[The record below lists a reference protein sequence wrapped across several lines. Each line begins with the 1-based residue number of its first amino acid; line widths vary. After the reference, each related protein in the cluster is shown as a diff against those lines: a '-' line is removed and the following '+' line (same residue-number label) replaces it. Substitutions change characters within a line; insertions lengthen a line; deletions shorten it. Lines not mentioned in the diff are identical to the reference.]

1 MKKITLLLF
10 MLSFTWLS
18 IAQVG
23 INTITP
29 DASSAL
35 DIESTTGGILIPR
48 LSEFQRDAIALPA
61 AGLMIYQTD
70 KNPGFYFYNGTSWT
84 KINGA
89 AGPRGPQGVFG
100 GASFEY
106 QYGGVGPLLSDVDN
120 GFVRFLDTDTQ
131 NTATQL
137 QFSELDSNGDSV
149 YSFIEMLNQTQSS
162 TKGVV
167 RLVNKFNSSKNLQF
181 KITNID
187 FTNAT
192 GSTTPGYFI
201 FDVENVAS
209 SSLNPFNSLLAASP
223 VVMTYSIFGSDG
235 LQGPQGEQGAQGVQG
250 IQGPIGLTG
259 LTGPSGQDGT
269 NGIDGADG
277 AQGPT
282 GPTGP
287 QGTQGEQGI
296 QGPIGL
302 TGPAGQDGTNGV
314 DGADG
319 ADGAQGPTGPQGIQ
333 GEQGIQGPIGLT
345 GPQGPQGEQGEQGIQ
360 GPIGLTGATGPAGQD
375 GANGIEGADGA
386 QGPIGPTGPQGPQ
399 GEQGIQGVQGPI
411 GLTGPSGQDGANGI
425 NGEDGA
431 VGTTGAQGPQGDQGI
446 QGEQGDQGEQ
456 GPQGDQGEQGIQG
469 PIGVTGPAGQDG
481 TNGIDGVDGQSAYQ
495 IWLSRGNTG
504 TEEDFIAS
512 LTGPTGPTGPQGA
525 QGVQGVQGPIG
536 LTGFTGPAGQDGING
551 IDGAD
556 GAQGPIGPAGAQGPA
571 GQDGVDGAQGETGP
585 AGATGVAGPT
595 GPPGLQGAPGND
607 GIDGINGVDG
617 IQGTTGEIGPEGNGV
632 SSTVQN
638 DDGTITF
645 NYTDGTSFTTDN
657 LMGSTGNGAS
667 KVLQSI
673 DTSKPTNY
681 IVDNPGPATFQIS
694 TNGYSGFYKL
704 TYRFRSG
711 NSSGTSGTGHF
722 SIKDPNGNVLYNSSG
737 SYYGGGQDE
746 KSLAIEIDSSWDYIQ
761 LEGYCEPCNGQFIV
775 TPLYVQLVLFNDV
788 VGQTGPAGA
797 QGETGP
803 AGATGVAGPT
813 GPPGSQGAPGND
825 GQDGENGLDGKNS
838 LIKTSDEPA
847 GTNCTNGGVKLEFG
861 LDVNENGILDTD
873 EINPNLAQFVCSLS
887 NENNT
892 LTLQEQLELGATPW
906 VLMEQGVP
914 KANLY
919 GKNYQGGLIIYLDET
934 TETGMVITDFNVS
947 SNQCPPNYPPN
958 TDYNTSSDFGSGL
971 TNSLNISS
979 LWDNGARKC
988 LDLVHQGYD
997 DWFMPSLDEAIL
1009 APQNIPN
1016 WDLYEF
1022 WSSTQGP
1029 IASLPYQRLIQ
1040 GTSKSNAGSNFCY
1053 PEVRAVRICN

>member
-1 MKKITLLLF
+1 MKKVTLLLF
-10 MLSFTWLS
+10 MLSFTWFS
-18 IAQVG
+18 FAQVG
-23 INTITP
+23 LNTITP

-48 LSEFQRDAIALPA
+48 LSESQRDAIALPA
-61 AGLMIYQTD
+61 TGLMIYQTD
-70 KNPGFYFYNGTSWT
+70 KNPGFYFYNGTAWT

-89 AGPRGPQGVFG
+89 TGPRGPQGVFG

-120 GFVRFLDTDTQ
+120 GLVRFLDSDTQ
-131 NTATQL
+131 NSAIQL
-137 QFSELDSNGDSV
+137 QFSELDSYGNSV
-149 YSFIEMLNQTQSS
+149 YSFIEMLSQTQST

-167 RLVNKFNSSKNLQF
+167 RLVNKLDSSKNLQF
-181 KITNID
+181 KITDID

-192 GSTTPGYFI
+192 GSSTPGYFI

-209 SSLNPFNSLLAASP
+209 SSSNPFSDFASYTP
-223 VVMTYSIFGSDG
+223 VVMTYSISGSDG
-235 LQGPQGEQGAQGVQG
+235 LQGPQGEQGQE
-250 IQGPIGLTG
+250 
-259 LTGPSGQDGT
+259 GQD
-269 NGIDGADG
+269 
-277 AQGPT
+277 
-282 GPTGP
+282 
-287 QGTQGEQGI
+287 
-296 QGPIGL
+296 
-302 TGPAGQDGTNGV
+302 
-314 DGADG
+314 
-319 ADGAQGPTGPQGIQ
+319 
-333 GEQGIQGPIGLT
+333 
-345 GPQGPQGEQGEQGIQ
+345 
-360 GPIGLTGATGPAGQD
+360 
-375 GANGIEGADGA
+375 
-386 QGPIGPTGPQGPQ
+386 
-399 GEQGIQGVQGPI
+399 
-411 GLTGPSGQDGANGI
+411 GPSGQDGAV
-425 NGEDGA
+425 GA
-431 VGTTGAQGPQGDQGI
+431 TGAQGPQGDQGI
-446 QGEQGDQGEQ
+446 QGEQGPEGPQGI
-456 GPQGDQGEQGIQG
+456 QGDQGEQGIQG
-469 PIGVTGPAGQDG
+469 IKEQAHRVYKVSKESGPNWFNWCNWSIRARWSQWYNGGRQHGPARVLKESKVVQGPIGLTGVTGPSGQDG
-481 TNGIDGVDGQSAYQ
+481 ANGIDGVDGAQGQ
-495 IWLSRGNTG
+495 TG
-504 TEEDFIAS
+504 A
-512 LTGPTGPTGPQGA
+512 TGPQGIQGEQGIQGA
-525 QGVQGVQGPIG
+525 QGPIGLTGVTGPSGQDGANGIDGVDGAQGQTGATGPSGQDGANGIDGVDGAQGPTGATGPQAHKVIKESRDSRPNRFNRSIRARWSQWYRWSRWSSRPYWSHSQARRASRTGYTGTQGPIGLTGVTGPSGQDGANGMRIDGAQGLLEPPAQLGPQGEQGIQGPIG
-536 LTGFTGPAGQDGING
+536 LTGFTGPAGQDGANG
-551 IDGAD
+551 VDGED

-571 GQDGVDGAQGETGP
+571 GQDGVD
-585 AGATGVAGPT
+585 
-595 GPPGLQGAPGND
+595 
-607 GIDGINGVDG
+607 
-617 IQGTTGEIGPEGNGV
+617 
-632 SSTVQN
+632 
-638 DDGTITF
+638 
-645 NYTDGTSFTTDN
+645 
-657 LMGSTGNGAS
+657 
-667 KVLQSI
+667 
-673 DTSKPTNY
+673 
-681 IVDNPGPATFQIS
+681 
-694 TNGYSGFYKL
+694 
-704 TYRFRSG
+704 
-711 NSSGTSGTGHF
+711 
-722 SIKDPNGNVLYNSSG
+722 
-737 SYYGGGQDE
+737 
-746 KSLAIEIDSSWDYIQ
+746 
-761 LEGYCEPCNGQFIV
+761 
-775 TPLYVQLVLFNDV
+775 
-788 VGQTGPAGA
+788 GA

-1029 IASLPYQRLIQ
+1029 ILSLPYQRFIQ